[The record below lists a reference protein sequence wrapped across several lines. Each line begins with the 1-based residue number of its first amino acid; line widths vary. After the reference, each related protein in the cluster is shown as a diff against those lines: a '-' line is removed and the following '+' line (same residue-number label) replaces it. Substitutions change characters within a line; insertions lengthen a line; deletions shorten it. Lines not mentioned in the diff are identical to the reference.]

1 MSIDLNKLIEQRRTV
16 ILNWLYQQTN
26 GEVLYGP
33 FKGMKIAPSFCWGDG
48 DTGGK
53 LLGIY
58 EDELFPSIQ
67 EVINSEPDLII
78 NYGCAEGYYG
88 VGLGML
94 LPNSKIIFVDIEQ
107 RAIDVSKQNAALNNV
122 TNVDFHINSDQSLLE
137 FLLSD
142 AENPFLLMDCEG
154 AEDYLLDLN
163 TAPSLAKTNILVE
176 VHEFMSQGMT
186 DRLVYKFNE
195 THDLEGIVQGPKNYH
210 VEPLTLLGD
219 LDKAIINNENR
230 PNTMNWIFMRVKK

>member
-1 MSIDLNKLIEQRRTV
+1 MSELNKLVEQRRAL

-26 GEVLYGP
+26 GEVLHGI
-33 FKGMKIAPSFCWGDG
+33 FKGMKIAPVFCWGDG

-58 EDELFPSIQ
+58 ENELFEQ
-67 EVINSEPDLII
+67 LDEVIKTKPDVVV

-88 VGLGML
+88 VGLGLL
-94 LPNSKIIFVDIEQ
+94 LPDSKIVFVDIENK
-107 RAIDVSKQNAALNNV
+107 AIEVSKQNADLNSLKNAV
-122 TNVDFHINSDQSLLE
+122 YYTGGDNQLLE
-137 FLLSD
+137 SILSQ

-154 AEDYLLDLN
+154 AEDYLLDLESV
-163 TAPSLAKTNILVE
+163 PSLAKTTILVE

-186 DRLVYKFNE
+186 ERLVYKFNE
-195 THDLEGIVQGPKNYH
+195 THDLEGIVQGTKNYH
-210 VEPLTLLGD
+210 VEPITVLGD

>member
-1 MSIDLNKLIEQRRTV
+1 MSELNKLIEQRRSV
-16 ILNWLYQQTN
+16 ILNWLYQQTK
-26 GEVLYGP
+26 GSVLYGP
-33 FKGMKIAPSFCWGDG
+33 FKGMKISPNVCWGDG

-58 EDELFPSIQ
+58 ENELFDSIQ
-67 EVINSEPDLII
+67 EVIETNPDVVV

-94 LPNSKIIFVDIEQ
+94 LPQSKIVFVDIEDK
-107 RAIDVSKQNAALNNV
+107 AIQVSRQNAELNQIKNAEYY
-122 TNVDFHINSDQSLLE
+122 NKGDQQMLE
-137 FLLSD
+137 TILSS

-154 AEDYLLDLN
+154 AEDYLLDIE
-163 TAPSLAKTNILVE
+163 AVPSLKKTTILVE

-186 DRLVYKFNE
+186 DRLIYKFNE
-195 THDLEGIVQGPKNYH
+195 THDLEGIVQGTKNYH
-210 VEPLTLLGD
+210 VEPITLLGD

-230 PNTMNWIFMRVKK
+230 PSTMNWIYMRVKK